1 MEEEQ
6 EHDGAGDPAQ
16 AFDALRAEVAAL
28 RQAIEAAA
36 ERQAPDYSPD
46 LGRIT
51 QAVNG
56 VIDGLEAI
64 EAHPAVRMTP
74 DQFGQAMTRT
84 GRELMNEVAQKY
96 DRARQDAERELH
108 QLAGMIGTLRGKRD
122 QVFWLGAVFVGTL
135 VFTLFASPVLLGE
148 LPFGWNT
155 NAAATVMQADRW
167 NAGSALMQAA
177 SPQGWENLVA
187 ASALVRANQDTLA
200 ACQQAAETAGKHER
214 CVISVPD
221 SALASFEK

>member
-1 MEEEQ
+1 MEEDYD
-6 EHDGAGDPAQ
+6 HDGAGDPAAGDPAQ
-16 AFDALRAEVAAL
+16 AFEALRAEVAAL
-28 RQAIEAAA
+28 RQAVDAVA

-56 VIDGLEAI
+56 VIEGLEAI

-96 DRARQDAERELH
+96 DRARQDAERERH

-122 QVFWLGAVFVGTL
+122 QMFLLGAVFVGTF

-167 NAGSALMQAA
+167 DAGSALMQAA
-177 SPQGWENLVA
+177 SPQGWQDLVA
-187 ASALVRANQDTLA
+187 ASALVRANQDAIA
-200 ACQQAAETAGKHER
+200 ACQQVARNQEKEQR
-214 CVISVPD
+214 CEIRV
-221 SALASFEK
+221 KG

>member
-1 MEEEQ
+1 MQEEQ
-6 EHDGAGDPAQ
+6 EHDDAGDPAQ
-16 AFDALRAEVAAL
+16 AFEALRAEVAAL
-28 RQAIEAAA
+28 RQAVEAAA

-64 EAHPAVRMTP
+64 AAHPAVRMTP

-96 DRARQDAERELH
+96 DRARQDAERERR
-108 QLAGMIGTLRGKRD
+108 QLAGMIGTMRGKRD
-122 QVFWLGAVFVGTL
+122 QVFWLAAVFIGTF

-167 NAGSALMQAA
+167 DAGSALMQAA
-177 SPQGWENLVA
+177 SPQGWQNLVA
-187 ASALVRANQDTLA
+187 ASSLVRANQAAID
-200 ACQQAAETAGKHER
+200 ACQQKAANNGKDER
-214 CVISVPD
+214 CNIVMKPD
-221 SALASFEK
+221 

>member
-6 EHDGAGDPAQ
+6 DHDGAGDPAQ
-16 AFDALRAEVAAL
+16 AFEALRAEVAAL

-56 VIDGLEAI
+56 LIEGLEAI
-64 EAHPAVRMTP
+64 EAHPTVRMTP
-74 DQFGQAMTRT
+74 DQFGQAITRT

-96 DRARQDAERELH
+96 DRARQDAERERH
-108 QLAGMIGTLRGKRD
+108 QIAGMIGTLRGKRD
-122 QVFWLGAVFVGTL
+122 QMFWLAAVFVGTL
-135 VFTLFASPVLLGE
+135 LFTLFTSPVLLGE

-167 NAGSALMQAA
+167 DAGSALMQAA
-177 SPQGWENLVA
+177 SPQGWQNLVA
-187 ASALVRANQDTLA
+187 ASALVRANQDTVA
-200 ACQQAAETAGKHER
+200 ACQQAANNDGKDHR
-214 CVISVPD
+214 CSITVKPN
-221 SALASFEK
+221 

>member
-6 EHDGAGDPAQ
+6 EHDDASDPAQ
-16 AFDALRAEVAAL
+16 AFEALRAEVAAL
-28 RQAIEAAA
+28 RQAIEAVA

-64 EAHPAVRMTP
+64 AAHPAVRMTP

-96 DRARQDAERELH
+96 DRARQDAERERH
-108 QLAGMIGTLRGKRD
+108 QLAGMIGTMRGKRD
-122 QVFWLGAVFVGTL
+122 QVFWLAAVFVGTF

-155 NAAATVMQADRW
+155 NAAATVMQADNRW
-167 NAGSALMQAA
+167 DAGSALMQAA
-177 SPQGWENLVA
+177 SPQGWQNLVA
-187 ASALVRANQDTLA
+187 ASDLVHANQDAIA
-200 ACQQAAETAGKHER
+200 ACQQVARNQGKEQR
-214 CVISVPD
+214 CEIRVKGIW
-221 SALASFEK
+221 

>member
-1 MEEEQ
+1 MEE

-64 EAHPAVRMTP
+64 EAHPAMRMTP

-96 DRARQDAERELH
+96 DRARQDAERERN

-122 QVFWLGAVFVGTL
+122 QVFLLGAVFVGTF

-167 NAGSALMQAA
+167 DAGSALMQAA
-177 SPQGWENLVA
+177 SPQGWQNLVA
-187 ASALVRANQDTLA
+187 ASALVRANQGAID
-200 ACQQAAETAGKHER
+200 ACKQAAEKDGTGKR
-214 CVISVPD
+214 CMVLVKAP
-221 SALASFEK
+221 

>member
-16 AFDALRAEVAAL
+16 AFEALRAEVAVL
-28 RQAIEAAA
+28 RHAIEAAA

-56 VIDGLEAI
+56 LIDGLEAI
-64 EAHPAVRMTP
+64 AAHPAVRMTP

-96 DRARQDAERELH
+96 DRARQDAERERH
-108 QLAGMIGTLRGKRD
+108 QLAGMIGTLRGKDAQRNW
-122 QVFWLGAVFVGTL
+122 VLTAGAGGL
-135 VFTLFASPVLLGE
+135 LAGVLLYVSLVSF
-148 LPFGWNT
+148 LPTSAGAWL
-155 NAAATVMQADRW
+155 AAFPLTGGDRW
-167 NAGSALMQAA
+167 GAGWTLIRAA
-177 SPQGWENLVA
+177 NPREGETAAYGFNLVQ
-187 ASALVRANQDTLA
+187 ANQATLA
-200 ACQQAAETAGKHER
+200 ACQAVTLKPEKDRR
-214 CVISVPD
+214 CDIKLND
-221 SALASFEK
+221 F